1 MRNFLSCNK
10 TVEGV
15 LQHFD
20 FDKVHTVMK
29 ALDWKWTS
37 YDSYYTCTAKV
48 PSTQRLVL
56 RAGGLLHDA
65 YHGVQETSTRYV
77 ISCGGF
83 VAEAERYE
91 DGEVLLTLSF
101 VVTDWNYSTFGNSY

>member
-1 MRNFLSCNK
+1 MRNFMSCNK

-29 ALDWKWTS
+29 ALDWKWGTP
-37 YDSYYTCTAKV
+37 CGRAEV
-48 PSTQRLVL
+48 PSIQRLVI
-56 RAGGLLHDA
+56 RASGLLQDA
-65 YHGVQETSTRYV
+65 YHGVQETSKRWAV
-77 ISCGGF
+77 SCGGF
-83 VAEAERYE
+83 KAEAERYE

-101 VVTDWNYSTFGNSY
+101 VVTDWNHSNLGNSY

>member
-1 MRNFLSCNK
+1 MRNFMNCNK

-20 FDKVHTVMK
+20 FDKVHSVMK
-29 ALDWKWTS
+29 VLDWKWVS
-37 YDSYYTCTAKV
+37 YDSYENEAKV
-48 PSTQRLVL
+48 PSIQRLVL
-56 RAGGLLHDA
+56 RASSLLQDA
-65 YHGVQETSTRYV
+65 YHGVQETSKRCV

-83 VAEAERYE
+83 TAEAERYE

-101 VVTDWNYSTFGNSY
+101 VVTDWNYSNLGNSY

>member
-1 MRNFLSCNK
+1 MRNFMSCNK

-15 LQHFD
+15 LKHFD

-29 ALDWKWTS
+29 ALDWKRCS
-37 YDSYYTCTAKV
+37 VDSYHNEVAV
-48 PSTQRLVL
+48 PSIQRLVL
-56 RAGGLLHDA
+56 RASNLLHDA

-77 ISCGGF
+77 VSCGGF
-83 VAEAERYE
+83 TAEAERYE

-101 VVTDWNYSTFGNSY
+101 VVTDWNYSNLGNSY

>member
-1 MRNFLSCNK
+1 MRNFMSCNK

-20 FDKVHTVMK
+20 FDKVHHVMK
-29 ALDWKWTS
+29 ALDWKWVS
-37 YDSYYTCTAKV
+37 YDSYGNEAKV
-48 PSTQRLVL
+48 PNIQRLML
-56 RAGGLLHDA
+56 RASNLLQDA
-65 YHGVQETSTRYV
+65 YHGVQETSKRCA
-77 ISCGGF
+77 IPCGGL

-101 VVTDWNYSTFGNSY
+101 VVTDWNHSNLGNSY

>member
-1 MRNFLSCNK
+1 MRNFMSCNK

-20 FDKVHTVMK
+20 FDKVHHVMK
-29 ALDWKWTS
+29 ALDWKWAGYNCHS
-37 YDSYYTCTAKV
+37 EPAV
-48 PSTQRLVL
+48 PSIQQLVL
-56 RAGGLLHDA
+56 RASDLLQDA
-65 YHGVQETSTRYV
+65 YHGVQETSKRCA

-101 VVTDWNYSTFGNSY
+101 IVTDWNHSNLGNSY

>member
-15 LQHFD
+15 LKHFD

-29 ALDWKWTS
+29 ALDWKWCS
-37 YDSYYTCTAKV
+37 SCHSESAV
-48 PSTQRLVL
+48 PSIQQLVL
-56 RAGGLLHDA
+56 RASGLLHDA

>member
-1 MRNFLSCNK
+1 MRNFMSCNK

-20 FDKVHTVMK
+20 FDKVRTVME
-29 ALDWKWTS
+29 ALDWKWCSINS
-37 YDSYYTCTAKV
+37 YQKEAAV
-48 PSTQRLVL
+48 PSIQQLVL
-56 RAGGLLHDA
+56 RASNLLQDA

-83 VAEAERYE
+83 VAEAERHE

-101 VVTDWNYSTFGNSY
+101 VVTDWNHSNLGNSY

>member
-1 MRNFLSCNK
+1 MRNFMSCNK

-20 FDKVHTVMK
+20 FDKVHHVMK
-29 ALDWKWTS
+29 ALDWKWVS
-37 YDSYYTCTAKV
+37 YDSYNIEEKV
-48 PSTQRLVL
+48 PSIQRLML
-56 RAGGLLHDA
+56 RASSLLQDA
-65 YHGVQETSTRYV
+65 YHGVQETSKRCV

-83 VAEAERYE
+83 KAEAERYE

-101 VVTDWNYSTFGNSY
+101 VVTDWNHSNLGNSY

>member
-1 MRNFLSCNK
+1 MCNFLSCNK

-29 ALDWKWTS
+29 ALDWKW
-37 YDSYYTCTAKV
+37 CTPCGMAAV
-48 PSTQRLVL
+48 PSIQQLVL
-56 RAGGLLHDA
+56 RASDLLHDA

>member
-29 ALDWKWTS
+29 ALDWKWCS
-37 YDSYYTCTAKV
+37 SCHGAPAV
-48 PSTQRLVL
+48 PSIQQLVL
-56 RAGGLLHDA
+56 RASGLLQDA

>member
-1 MRNFLSCNK
+1 MRNFMSCNK

-20 FDKVHTVMK
+20 FDKVHHVMK
-29 ALDWKWTS
+29 ALDWKWAS
-37 YDSYYTCTAKV
+37 YDSCNIEEEV
-48 PSTQRLVL
+48 LSIQRLML
-56 RAGGLLHDA
+56 RASSLLQDA
-65 YHGVQETSTRYV
+65 YHGVQETSKRCV

-83 VAEAERYE
+83 KAEAERYE

-101 VVTDWNYSTFGNSY
+101 VVTDWNHSNLGNSY

>member
-1 MRNFLSCNK
+1 MRNFMSCNK

-20 FDKVHTVMK
+20 FDKVQHVMK
-29 ALDWKWTS
+29 ALDWKWAS
-37 YDSYYTCTAKV
+37 YDSYSIEEKV
-48 PSTQRLVL
+48 PSIQRLVL
-56 RAGGLLHDA
+56 RASSLLQDA
-65 YHGVQETSTRYV
+65 YHGVQETSKRCA

-101 VVTDWNYSTFGNSY
+101 IVTDWNHSNLGNSY

>member
-1 MRNFLSCNK
+1 MRNFMSCNK

-20 FDKVHTVMK
+20 FDKVHHVMK
-29 ALDWKWTS
+29 ALDWKWVRYS
-37 YDSYYTCTAKV
+37 GYDSEAKV
-48 PSTQRLVL
+48 PNIQRLVL
-56 RAGGLLHDA
+56 RASSLLQDA
-65 YHGVQETSTRYV
+65 YHGVQETSKRYV
-77 ISCGGF
+77 VSCGGF

-101 VVTDWNYSTFGNSY
+101 VVTDWNHSNLGNSY

>member
-1 MRNFLSCNK
+1 MSCNK

-20 FDKVHTVMK
+20 FDKVHSVMK
-29 ALDWKWTS
+29 AFDWKWVS
-37 YDSYYTCTAKV
+37 YDSYENEAKV
-48 PSTQRLVL
+48 PSIQRLVL
-56 RAGGLLHDA
+56 RASSLLQDV
-65 YHGVQETSTRYV
+65 YHGVQETSKRCV

-83 VAEAERYE
+83 TAEAERYE

-101 VVTDWNYSTFGNSY
+101 VVTDWNYSNLGNYY

>member
-1 MRNFLSCNK
+1 MRNFMSCNK

-20 FDKVHTVMK
+20 FDKVHHVMK
-29 ALDWKWTS
+29 ALDWKWAS
-37 YDSYYTCTAKV
+37 YDSYNIEEKV
-48 PSTQRLVL
+48 PSIQRLVL
-56 RAGGLLHDA
+56 RASGLLQDA
-65 YHGVQETSTRYV
+65 YHGVQETSKRCV

-83 VAEAERYE
+83 TAEAERYE

-101 VVTDWNYSTFGNSY
+101 VVTDWNYSNLGNSY

>member
-1 MRNFLSCNK
+1 MRNFMSCNK

-20 FDKVHTVMK
+20 FDKVHHVMK
-29 ALDWKWTS
+29 SLDWKWAS
-37 YDSYYTCTAKV
+37 YDSYNIEEKV
-48 PSTQRLVL
+48 PSIQRLML
-56 RAGGLLHDA
+56 RASSLLQDA
-65 YHGVQETSTRYV
+65 YHGVQETSKRCV

-83 VAEAERYE
+83 KAEAERYE

-101 VVTDWNYSTFGNSY
+101 VVTDWNHSNLGNSY

>member
-1 MRNFLSCNK
+1 MRNFMSCNK

-20 FDKVHTVMK
+20 FDKVQHVMK
-29 ALDWKWTS
+29 ALDWKWAG
-37 YDSYYTCTAKV
+37 YDRHSVPAV
-48 PSTQRLVL
+48 PSIQQLVL
-56 RAGGLLHDA
+56 RASGLLQDA
-65 YHGVQETSTRYV
+65 YHGVQETSKRCA

-101 VVTDWNYSTFGNSY
+101 VVTDWNHSNLGNSY

>member
-1 MRNFLSCNK
+1 MSCNK

-20 FDKVHTVMK
+20 FDKVHQVMK
-29 ALDWKWTS
+29 ALDWKWAI
-37 YDSYYTCTAKV
+37 YDSCGSEVKV
-48 PSTQRLVL
+48 PSVQQLVL
-56 RAGGLLHDA
+56 RTSNLLEDA

-101 VVTDWNYSTFGNSY
+101 VVTDWNHSNLGNSY